1 MHHCP
6 ALDIFEYSGSLLYE
20 LQKHLKSQKIQ
31 APKLILT
38 EILLYITDIK

>member
-6 ALDIFEYSGSLLYE
+6 ALDIFEYSESLLYE

-31 APKLILT
+31 ALKLILT